1 MKFALKLA
9 LLASAASAIKFL
21 GEDDTAAPESAPAPA
36 SAPAAAPA
44 PAVPQFTVQTTEPGK
59 SGKQCKKD
67 DEATVNYTGKFQDG
81 SVFDSSVGSSEGPFK
96 FNLGQ
101 GQVIRCWDAAFM
113 QMSVGEK
120 ATLTCPP
127 QVAYGEK
134 GAGDKIPP
142 NTTLFFD
149 VEVIDC

>member
-1 MKFALKLA
+1 MKFALGLA
-9 LLASAASAIKFL
+9 LIAVASAVKIHGK
-21 GEDDTAAPESAPAPA
+21 DESD
-36 SAPAAAPA
+36 SL
-44 PAVPQFTVQTTEPGK
+44 QFNVQTTQEGKKGK
-59 SGKQCKKD
+59 SCKKD
-67 DEATVNYTGKFQDG
+67 DEATVQYTGKFQDG
-81 SVFDSSVGSSEGPFK
+81 SVSDSSVGGDPLK

-101 GQVIRCWDAAFM
+101 GQVIKCWDAAFV
-113 QMSVGEK
+113 QMNVGEK

-149 VEVIDC
+149 VEVINCEPAADF

>member
-1 MKFALKLA
+1 MKFAFGFA
-9 LLASAASAIKFL
+9 MVAAVASGVKVQ
-21 GEDDTAAPESAPAPA
+21 GDEDTL
-36 SAPAAAPA
+36 
-44 PAVPQFTVQTTEPGK
+44 QFNVQTTEPGQK
-59 SGKQCKKD
+59 GKGCKEN

-81 SVFDSSVGSSEGPFK
+81 KVFDSSVGKEPLK

-101 GQVIRCWDAAFM
+101 GQVIKCWDAAFT

-127 QVAYGEK
+127 NVAYGEK
-134 GAGDKIPP
+134 GAGDDIPP

-149 VEVIDC
+149 VEVIKCEPASNDY